1 MPGRST
7 SKSSTL
13 LRPAVDAD
21 SEFELTVPV
30 PLRFF
35 CSGSKTMQAIKR
47 ACQEELARAEKALP
61 PGARCLRQPAVV
73 DSPISGVSAFQDF
86 LNLHRN
92 AFEILIQATVH
103 LTNRGRG
110 AEAFREDPLVMHVIV
125 TPTTPAHPKPWNTW
139 KIKQITHRSLKE
151 RIKQDAAFAKIWLE
165 ECQPSQAEQEEA
177 LRERFGDRYVGQI
190 PVVYFV
196 ESTYMMFAMCVPI
209 FALNDPDALQG
220 VQAKATLHDLKSLCM
235 GYINMGVP
243 LYAWGPHIVPVRWMK
258 KERDNGLKDWACEPT
273 GTPERPWDNRYL
285 KVFKTHQ
292 RRTRLGPQEVFR
304 FFTQLLTPF
313 AIDYYR
319 VLTPGTSIIFSLRR
333 CRQAHMHY
341 LTAHLEGE
349 SIVDLYRR
357 GPTVV

>member
-110 AEAFREDPLVMHVIV
+110 AEAFREDPLVMHVIRLSV
-125 TPTTPAHPKPWNTW
+125 
-139 KIKQITHRSLKE
+139 IT
-151 RIKQDAAFAKIWLE
+151 
-165 ECQPSQAEQEEA
+165 
-177 LRERFGDRYVGQI
+177 
-190 PVVYFV
+190 
-196 ESTYMMFAMCVPI
+196 
-209 FALNDPDALQG
+209 
-220 VQAKATLHDLKSLCM
+220 
-235 GYINMGVP
+235 
-243 LYAWGPHIVPVRWMK
+243 
-258 KERDNGLKDWACEPT
+258 
-273 GTPERPWDNRYL
+273 
-285 KVFKTHQ
+285 
-292 RRTRLGPQEVFR
+292 
-304 FFTQLLTPF
+304 
-313 AIDYYR
+313 
-319 VLTPGTSIIFSLRR
+319 
-333 CRQAHMHY
+333 
-341 LTAHLEGE
+341 
-349 SIVDLYRR
+349 
-357 GPTVV
+357 